1 MTVTPAALT
10 VSITASDK
18 VYDATTAATVSAV
31 NPAAGLIAGDDVTAT
46 ASNGNFD
53 NKNVGTGKTVTAD
66 IATSGADAGNYSF
79 NATAADLAD
88 ITQAAVTVSITA
100 DDKVYDATTAATVAV
115 SGISGILLSDV
126 VTATASNGNFDNKNV
141 GTGKTVTADIATS
154 GADAGNYSFNATS
167 STTADIMPAPLT
179 ITAQNASKYEGQANP
194 AFTVTYDG
202 FVGDE
207 TESVLG
213 GTLMFTTAAT
223 VNSCAG
229 NYDIIPSGFTPG
241 NYAFTYVNG
250 TLTVLGTSIDASA
263 SSTPVPVGQPA
274 TLRATV
280 TPNVP
285 GVSVTFVLTND
296 ANVTVFSQTVLT
308 NASGVATATTG
319 NLGVLGVYEVT
330 ATVGS
335 GCASSIAYIPVFD
348 ASGSFVTGGG
358 WINSPAGALVADPTI
373 VGKANFGFVSKYK
386 KGSTQVDG
394 NTEFQFQAGSL
405 NFKSTMHE
413 SGSLVISGG
422 RATYRGT
429 GTINGQSGFK
439 FVVVAI
445 DGQWNGQSNPDRFR
459 IKISTTAGVVVYDNQ
474 MGSAE
479 NTADATILGNNG
491 TGGGSI
497 VIHEVKSN
505 GKKRIAV
512 DLQEVTWNTSNE
524 DLVKALDQMSK
535 EWFEGSSV
543 AMRWNIDAYDGMKPG
558 FYQVVGEVISGNLSD
573 LEDMVEIP
581 VLVREKPR
589 ATDILATVKVIPSN
603 VEVGQVFTKLITVD
617 KADDIHTYQVS
628 ENDYFEL
635 VDDQLVWKS
644 AAIPAELRVTVTSTD
659 RAGQTIERE
668 LVFRKGA
675 GNNGNFDIPA
685 ASSVSEVIVHPNPAR
700 EQFANVQVRL
710 SQAAKVNLRV
720 YDPQGRLVYQ
730 DEAYEENSFMRTLDL
745 KGYSNG
751 LYMILVQVDNQLITK
766 RLIKE

>member
-1 MTVTPAALT
+1 ADAKSKTYGDVDPALT
-10 VSITASDK
+10 FVS
-18 VYDATTAATVSAV
+18 VPAV
-31 NPAAGLIAGDDVTAT
+31 GSTLANGEVVGFTGALDRAAGE
-46 ASNGNFD
+46 
-53 NKNVGTGKTVTAD
+53 NVGTYAINQNTVANSNYAISYTGALLTINQLAVTVTAD
-66 IATSGADAGNYSF
+66 AKSKFCGQVDPPLTYVSAPAVGTVLANGQIISF
-79 NATAADLAD
+79 TGSLTRVLGEGVGSYA
-88 ITQAAVTVSITA
+88 IQQ
-100 DDKVYDATTAATVAV
+100 ATVA
-115 SGISGILLSDV
+115 
-126 VTATASNGNFDNKNV
+126 
-141 GTGKTVTADIATS
+141 
-154 GADAGNYSFNATS
+154 
-167 STTADIMPAPLT
+167 
-179 ITAQNASKYEGQANP
+179 
-194 AFTVTYDG
+194 
-202 FVGDE
+202 
-207 TESVLG
+207 
-213 GTLMFTTAAT
+213 
-223 VNSCAG
+223 NS
-229 NYDIIPSGFTPG
+229 
-241 NYAFTYVNG
+241 NYAITYVGANLEING
-250 TLTVLGTSIDASA
+250 VIIDASA

-512 DLQEVTWNTSNE
+512 DLQEVNWNTSNE
-524 DLVKALDQMSK
+524 DLVKELDQMSK
-535 EWFEGSSV
+535 GWFEGSSV

-581 VLVREKPR
+581 VLVREKPL
-589 ATDILATVKVIPSN
+589 ATDILATVKVIPGN

-644 AAIPAELRVTVTSTD
+644 SATPAELRVTVTSTD
-659 RAGQTIERE
+659 RTGQSIERE

-685 ASSVSEVIVHPNPAR
+685 AASVSEVIVHPNPAR